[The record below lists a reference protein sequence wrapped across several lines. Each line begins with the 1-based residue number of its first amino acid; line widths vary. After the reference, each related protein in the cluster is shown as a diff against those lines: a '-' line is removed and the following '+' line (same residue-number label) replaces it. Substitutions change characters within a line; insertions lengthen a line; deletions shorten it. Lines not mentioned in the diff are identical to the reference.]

1 MKFHLNRFLRR
12 VRIHGG
18 EFDTSARAMYRDEV
32 VYPLQAELRIVRRST
47 IERKQMSTKTTFK
60 RITLVTVAALGLGV
74 MSVAPSSAA
83 VQIDSIA
90 VSAASTT
97 QVTTETLT
105 ATAVVVTATLASTNS
120 ETMTVTA
127 TIQSGPAYV
136 APVLVFKEST
146 TANTAG
152 TGTSVITIAG
162 RTTSTTQAT
171 AKYSLYLDAP
181 ATAGTYVVKLTPT
194 GGSNAV
200 ATTVSIVVSAK
211 VYAAVS
217 ATHSRV
223 WTMVPVSTVND
234 GNVTQCAGYGTPL
247 GICSGGYSMIY
258 TGRETDAS
266 KDAFNV
272 ATASTTLKPLGV
284 PVASFAI
291 IPRNESGT
299 ATTLSPSPI
308 TVAVSGPGTVAIQ
321 GAIVRAKSVTESVL
335 NSGADGY
342 DPGKLTAS
350 AWLIS
355 DGTAGVSTVTFSM
368 DGVVL
373 RTVTVSQIGT
383 TSAYNFG
390 TLSKTVIGVG
400 ETASVTVSGAD
411 SLGTTTGTATA
422 AYAFSSD
429 TSVATVAIASGVVT
443 VTGVK
448 SGTATITAG
457 NAATLATSTITKTLA
472 VKVGAIT
479 AKTVAFT
486 MSPTAPQPGEKV
498 TLTVTATDASGNAVG
513 DGARDLFSAAGITT
527 SLAVQGATW
536 TQTATATLLGGVA
549 TYTFYAP
556 TGTGVLTV
564 TATEGASTD
573 STTKAAITGSVTITN
588 AAADAATVAAEAAEA
603 AAQDAT
609 DAALDATTA
618 AEAAGA
624 LAQEAV
630 DAVAELAAN
639 VTKLFTD
646 LNTQIAKLTALI
658 VKIGTSVAKIA
669 AKK

>member
-1 MKFHLNRFLRR
+1 MKIHLNRFLRR

-83 VQIDSIA
+83 VQLDSIA

-97 QVTTETLT
+97 QNTTETLT

-152 TGTSVITIAG
+152 TGTAVITIAG
-162 RTTSTTQAT
+162 RTASTTQAT

-200 ATTVSIVVSAK
+200 ATTVTIVVSAK

-223 WTMVPVSTVND
+223 WMKTATD
-234 GNVTQCAGYGTPL
+234 GGVIGDGGSNITYFKPSGNYSAIYNAGD
-247 GICSGGYSMIY
+247 S
-258 TGRETDAS
+258 DAA
-266 KDAFNV
+266 KDAFLV
-272 ATASTTLKPLGV
+272 STGTVSLAAAGTPIASL
-284 PVASFAI
+284 AI

-299 ATTLSPSPI
+299 ATTLTVSPI
-308 TVAVSGPGTVAIQ
+308 TVAITSGPGYVGVQDAL
-321 GAIVRAKSVTESVL
+321 VRGKSITESVL

-342 DPGKLTAS
+342 NPATLTKNAYI
-350 AWLIS
+350 WS
-355 DGTAGVSTVTFSM
+355 DGTAGVT
-368 DGVVL
+368 
-373 RTVTVSQIGT
+373 TVTVSMAGVLLKTLTINQIGT
-383 TSAYNFG
+383 AASYVFG

-400 ETASVTVSGAD
+400 ETASVTVTGAD
-411 SLGTTTGTATA
+411 SLGTTTGA
-422 AYAFSSD
+422 ASVYAYSSD
-429 TSVATVAIASGVVT
+429 TSVATVNSTQASTVV

-448 SGTATITAG
+448 SGTATITVG

-513 DGARDLFSAAGITT
+513 DGSRDLFSAAGITS

-536 TQTATATLLGGVA
+536 TAAAAVTLAGGTA

-556 TGTGVLTV
+556 TGTGALTV

-588 AAADAATVAAEAAEA
+588 AAVDAATVAAEAAEA

>member
-1 MKFHLNRFLRR
+1 
-12 VRIHGG
+12 
-18 EFDTSARAMYRDEV
+18 
-32 VYPLQAELRIVRRST
+32 
-47 IERKQMSTKTTFK
+47 MSTKTTFK

-83 VQIDSIA
+83 VQLDSVTA
-90 VSAASTT
+90 TASAT

-105 ATAVVVTATLASTNS
+105 ATAAVVTVTLASTNT

-136 APVLVFKEST
+136 APILVFKEST

-162 RTTSTTQAT
+162 RTTSVSQAT

-200 ATTVSIVVSAK
+200 ATTVSIVVSKK
-211 VYAAVS
+211 VYSAVS

-223 WTMVPVSTVND
+223 WTMVPAAD
-234 GNVTQCAGYGTPL
+234 GADANVTRCNGYGTPL
-247 GICSGGYSMIY
+247 GICAGGYSQIY
-258 TGRETDAS
+258 VGRDTDAS
-266 KDAFNV
+266 KDAFNLSTV
-272 ATASTTLKPLGV
+272 STTLKPLGV

-291 IPRNESGT
+291 IPRNESGS

-308 TVAVSGPGTVAIQ
+308 TVSVSGPGNVAIQ
-321 GAIVRAKSVTESVL
+321 DAIVRAKSVTESVA

-342 DPGKLTAS
+342 DPAKLTAS

-355 DGTAGVSTVTFSM
+355 DGTAGSSVVKFSM

-373 RTVTVSQIGT
+373 RTVTVNQVGT
-383 TSAYNFG
+383 TSAYVFG
-390 TLSKTVIGVG
+390 TPSKNVIGVG
-400 ETASVTVSGAD
+400 ETASVTITGAD
-411 SLGTTTGTATA
+411 SLATTTGA
-422 AYAFSSD
+422 ASVWAYSSD
-429 TSVATVAIASGVVT
+429 TAVATVGTSQTSTVVI
-443 VTGVK
+443 TGVK
-448 SGTATITAG
+448 SGTATITVG
-457 NAATLATSTITKTLA
+457 NASTLAASTITKTLA

-513 DGARDLFSAAGITT
+513 DGSRDLFSAGGLTT

-536 TQTATATLLGGVA
+536 TASTAAVTLKDGKA
-549 TYTFYAP
+549 EYSFYAP
-556 TGTGVLTV
+556 TGTGKLTV

-573 STTKAAITGSVTITN
+573 STTKGSITGSVDVTN
-588 AAADAATVAAEAAEA
+588 AALDAATVAAEAAEA

-630 DAVAELAAN
+630 DLVTELSAQ
-639 VTKLFTD
+639 VTKLM
-646 LNTQIAKLTALI
+646 TALKAQI
-658 VKIGTSVAKIA
+658 NYLTKLVMKLA

>member
-1 MKFHLNRFLRR
+1 
-12 VRIHGG
+12 
-18 EFDTSARAMYRDEV
+18 
-32 VYPLQAELRIVRRST
+32 
-47 IERKQMSTKTTFK
+47 MSTKTTFK

-74 MSVAPSSAA
+74 LSVAPSSAA
-83 VQIDSIA
+83 VQLDSVT

-97 QVTTETLT
+97 QITTETLT
-105 ATAVVVTATLASTNS
+105 ATAAVVTATLASTNS

-162 RTTSTTQAT
+162 RTSSVSQAT

-200 ATTVSIVVSAK
+200 ATTVSIVVAKK

-223 WTMVPVSTVND
+223 WTMVPAAD
-234 GNVTQCAGYGTPL
+234 GADANVTRCDGYGTPL
-247 GICSGGYSMIY
+247 GICAGGYSQIY
-258 TGRETDAS
+258 VGRDTDAS

-272 ATASTTLKPLGV
+272 ATATTTLKPLGV

-308 TVAVSGPGTVAIQ
+308 TVAITSGPGNVAIQ
-321 GAIVRAKSVTESVL
+321 GAIVRAKSVTESVA

-342 DPGKLTAS
+342 DPAKLTAS

-355 DGTAGVSTVTFSM
+355 DGTAGVTTITFSM

-383 TSAYNFG
+383 TSAYSFG

-513 DGARDLFSAAGITT
+513 DGSRNLFSAAGITT

-536 TQTATATLLGGVA
+536 TAATAAATLVGGVA

-556 TGTGVLTV
+556 TGTGVLDV

-588 AAADAATVAAEAAEA
+588 AAADAATLAAEAAEA

-618 AEAAGA
+618 ATEAGA

-630 DAVAELAAN
+630 DLVTALSAE
-639 VTKLFTD
+639 VTKLMAA
-646 LNTQIAKLTALI
+646 LKAQIDSLTKLVTKMAA
-658 VKIGTSVAKIA
+658 TVAKIA

>member
-1 MKFHLNRFLRR
+1 M
-12 VRIHGG
+12 
-18 EFDTSARAMYRDEV
+18 E
-32 VYPLQAELRIVRRST
+32 
-47 IERKQMSTKTTFK
+47 
-60 RITLVTVAALGLGV
+60 
-74 MSVAPSSAA
+74 
-83 VQIDSIA
+83 
-90 VSAASTT
+90 
-97 QVTTETLT
+97 
-105 ATAVVVTATLASTNS
+105 
-120 ETMTVTA
+120 
-127 TIQSGPAYV
+127 
-136 APVLVFKEST
+136 FKEST

-162 RTTSTTQAT
+162 RTTSVSQAT

-200 ATTVSIVVSAK
+200 ATTVSIVVSKK
-211 VYAAVS
+211 VYPAVS

-234 GNVTQCAGYGTPL
+234 GNVTQCSGYGTPL

-258 TGRETDAS
+258 TGRNTDAS
-266 KDAFNV
+266 KDDFNLSTV
-272 ATASTTLKPLGV
+272 STTLKPLGV

-291 IPRNESGT
+291 IPRNESGS

-308 TVAVSGPGTVAIQ
+308 TVSVSGPGTVAIQ
-321 GAIVRAKSVTESVL
+321 GAIVRAKSVTESVA

-355 DGTAGVSTVTFSM
+355 DGTAGSSVVTFSM

-373 RTVTVSQIGT
+373 RTVTVNQVGT
-383 TSAYNFG
+383 TTAYAFG
-390 TLSKTVIGVG
+390 TPSKNVIGVG
-400 ETASVTVSGAD
+400 ETASVTITGAD
-411 SLGTTTGTATA
+411 SLGTTTGA
-422 AYAFSSD
+422 ASVWAYSSD
-429 TSVATVAIASGVVT
+429 TAVATVGTSQTSTVVI
-443 VTGVK
+443 TGVK
-448 SGTATITAG
+448 SGTATITVG
-457 NAATLATSTITKTLA
+457 NAATLAASTITKTLA

-479 AKTVAFT
+479 AKTVAIT

-513 DGARDLFSAAGITT
+513 DGSRDLFSAAGITT

-536 TQTATATLLGGVA
+536 TQTATVTLKDGKA
-549 TYTFYAP
+549 EYSFYAP
-556 TGTGVLTV
+556 TGTGKLTV

-573 STTKAAITGSVTITN
+573 STTKGSITGSVDVTN
-588 AAADAATVAAEAAEA
+588 AALDAATVAAEAAEA

-630 DAVAELAAN
+630 DLVTELSAE
-639 VTKLFTD
+639 VTKLMSA
-646 LNTQIAKLTALI
+646 LKAQITYLTKLVMKL
-658 VKIGTSVAKIA
+658 A
-669 AKK
+669 AK